1 MRETTSRPREAG
13 KQAPPRAARKGG
25 LATMLQIVT
34 SRKIRA
40 IVADCKTDSAVLQA
54 LRRHA
59 IRFSIDAY
67 TNYFNVKIPAKT
79 GTIRI
84 YNAGS
89 RKKPLYI
96 VQTLTPVKLTYS
108 SIPTYRPSLP
118 HDTTVSADIY

>member
-1 MRETTSRPREAG
+1 
-13 KQAPPRAARKGG
+13 
-25 LATMLQIVT
+25 MLQIVT

-40 IVADCKTDSAVLQA
+40 IVADCKTDGAVLQA

-59 IRFSIDAY
+59 VRFNVDTLTS
-67 TNYFNVKIPAKT
+67 YFNVKIPAKT

-96 VQTLTPVKLTYS
+96 VQTQAPVKLTYS
-108 SIPTYRPSLP
+108 GVPTYRPSLP
-118 HDTTVSADIY
+118 HDPTISADIY